1 MFLFLLKYIRI
12 ALMDVGFEYHNIC
25 NDPDPK
31 IRSTMSPFHY
41 VTEDQGS
48 IRPIIGP
55 PKSRWMLLVHSGI
68 KELLINDTIFPLV
81 TNVGWGLTISPTQIL
96 DVFVMAQLNRHQ
108 DRTP

>member
-1 MFLFLLKYIRI
+1 
-12 ALMDVGFEYHNIC
+12 MDVGFGYHNIC
-25 NDPDPK
+25 NDLDPK

-41 VTEDQGS
+41 LTEDQGS

-55 PKSRWMLLVHSGI
+55 PKSQWMFVHSGTRG
-68 KELLINDTIFPLV
+68 LLINDTIFPLG

-96 DVFVMAQLNRHQ
+96 NVLVKAQLNRHQ